1 MKTSFQKNNYL
12 YDEHKLGTW
21 KICRMRSKRAQTRT
35 VMHLNRVLFKLHE
48 RNACIG
54 HRVAWKIKIIIRNK
68 CVLDSTSSSEF
79 LTNKWPS
86 YTDKVVWGR
95 MSTVDDKS
103 YLNLMLFCSVIIH
116 TEIIRGICWIQTT
129 LIVFYLLCFVSN
141 RESITVDI

>member
-1 MKTSFQKNNYL
+1 MITSWVHEKSVACGRNV
-12 YDEHKLGTW
+12 H
-21 KICRMRSKRAQTRT
+21 RHAQLCILIVTSY
-35 VMHLNRVLFKLHE
+35 KLHE
-48 RNACIG
+48 RNACTG

-68 CVLDSTSSSEF
+68 WVLDSTSSSEF

-103 YLNLMLFCSVIIH
+103 YLYLLCCSVIIH
-116 TEIIRGICWIQTT
+116 TGIIRGICWIQTT
-129 LIVFYLLCFVSN
+129 LIVFYLRCFVSN